1 MTTDCNQTVETA
13 EARPG
18 SVQRIVSTPVETVTI
33 ISLGAGVQ
41 SSTMALMTA
50 RGEITPM
57 PKAAIFADTQAEPKA
72 VMEWLDWLE
81 TQLPY
86 PIIRVSKGNL
96 RESSL
101 RVIRSQKSKMLY
113 LKRLIPCYVK
123 NPHTG
128 NRGIMGRT
136 CTSDYKIEVLVREA
150 RKLCDWKRGEKR
162 KLVDMLIGIS
172 RDEIIRMKP
181 SRNSW
186 IENRWP
192 LIDLEMTRQDCLNWM
207 KRNGYPEPPRS
218 ACTFCPF
225 HSDNEWQRIK
235 TDTPDEWADVVQY
248 EKDLQAAARRQEA
261 MKGIPYLHE
270 SCKPIETVDFTRNIP
285 THYQVSLF
293 GNECEGLC
301 GV

>member
-1 MTTDCNQTVETA
+1 MRHTTTSDCNRDAQGAFGAATLLA
-13 EARPG
+13 LP
-18 SVQRIVSTPVETVTI
+18 TVTL

-41 SSTMALMTA
+41 SSTMALMAA

-81 TQLPY
+81 KQLPY
-86 PIIRVSKGNL
+86 PIIRTTRG
-96 RESSL
+96 SL
-101 RVIRSQKSKMLY
+101 KQHSLQIRKSKKSGNKY
-113 LKRLIPCYVK
+113 LKGLIPAYVLDYS
-123 NPHTG
+123 G
-128 NRGIMGRT
+128 SRGLLSRK
-136 CTSDYKIEVLVREA
+136 CTADYKVEMIVREA

-181 SRNSW
+181 SRNAF

-192 LIDLEMTRQDCLNWM
+192 LIDLGMTRQACLSWM
-207 KRNGYPEPPRS
+207 KRNNYPEPPRS

-225 HSDNEWQRIK
+225 HSDEEWKRIK
-235 TDTPDEWADVVQY
+235 TTTPEEWAEVVQY
-248 EKDLQAAARRQEA
+248 EKDLQAAAKRQEA
-261 MKGIPYLHE
+261 LKGMPYLHE
-270 SCKPIETVDFTRNIP
+270 SCKPIETVNFDKLVP
-285 THYQVSLF
+285 SHYQVSLF